1 MPPTGRTNTKKMI
14 TILAVIIVLIILLLY
29 MQGAFVS
36 KVSPGLSSQNQQP
49 NPAFSNTAIVI
60 KQQVGNI
67 LTWPGTVKSR
77 TVANIAPRMTARII
91 EIKVNAGSAVKKGD
105 LIARLDE
112 REIKAQEQIALA
124 ALSGATAEANRAKAD
139 EQRIRSLYSK
149 EAATRENF
157 DAVTARAKETQARV
171 NQATNAVRE
180 VRTHLED
187 TLLLAPFDGIVVKR
201 LKQPGDMGLP
211 GVPIVTMQLPQG
223 LRLEVDVPSN
233 CASRYHIGMN
243 VTVHID
249 VLEQR
254 ISGQINEISPE
265 IDSQTHTQLIKI
277 ALPAIKDLKP
287 GYFGWLEQACEQHET
302 LLIPVSAVQHIGQLE
317 VVQVLSEGQLQIRHI
332 RTAKIFG
339 DLIEVISGL
348 RAGETIITHP
358 QQAQ

>member
-1 MPPTGRTNTKKMI
+1 MPPTERTNTKKMI

-36 KVSPGLSSQNQQP
+36 KVSPGLSPQNHQP
-49 NPAFSNTAIVI
+49 NPAVSNTAIVI

-91 EIKVNAGSAVKKGD
+91 EIKVNVGNAVKKGD

-124 ALSGATAEANRAKAD
+124 ALAGATAEANRAKAD

-171 NQATNAVRE
+171 NQATNTVRE
-180 VRTHLED
+180 ARTHLAD

-211 GVPIVTMQLPQG
+211 GVPIVTMQLSQG

-233 CASRYHIGMN
+233 CASHYHIGMN

-249 VLEQR
+249 ALKQR
-254 ISGQINEISPE
+254 IGGQINEISPE

-317 VVQVLSEGQLQIRHI
+317 VVQVLSEGQPQMRHI

-348 RAGETIITHP
+348 RAGETIVIHP
-358 QQAQ
+358 